1 MTDDSS
7 QPVRLLGL
15 SGSIRR
21 ESYCMTVLQTL
32 RSALGAKAELAIF
45 PLNDIPLYNPDE
57 DGERAAPAVRSLREE
72 IARSDG
78 LIVISPEYN
87 YGMSGVLKNALDW
100 ASRPAMQS
108 PARDKPTLI
117 MTASPAYTGG
127 ARAHAQMRETLASML
142 ARVIARPQVVVASV
156 HEKIRDGRLVDQV
169 TLRFALAAVDDLLR
183 EIRMVRLARSA

>member
-1 MTDDSS
+1 MTPDDT

-15 SGSIRR
+15 SGNIRR
-21 ESYCMTVLQTL
+21 DSYCTAVLQTL
-32 RSALGAKAELAIF
+32 RTALGDKADLTIF
-45 PLNDIPLYNPDE
+45 PLHEIPLYNPDE
-57 DGERAAPAVRSLREE
+57 DGERAPQAVRALREA

-78 LIVISPEYN
+78 LIIISPEYN

-108 PARDKPTLI
+108 PARGKPTLI
-117 MTASPAYTGG
+117 MSASPAYTGG

-156 HEKIRDGRLVDQV
+156 HEKIRDGRLVNEV
-169 TLRFALAAVDDLLR
+169 ALRFALAAVDDLLR
-183 EIRMVRLARSA
+183 EIRLLRLAQSA

>member
-1 MTDDSS
+1 MPPDDT

-21 ESYCMTVLQTL
+21 DSYCTAVLQTL
-32 RSALGAKAELAIF
+32 RAALGRKADLTIF
-45 PLNDIPLYNPDE
+45 PLHEIPLYNPDE
-57 DGERAAPAVRSLREE
+57 DGERAPQAVRALREA

-78 LIVISPEYN
+78 LVVISPEYN

-108 PARDKPTLI
+108 PAKGKPTLI
-117 MTASPAYTGG
+117 MSASPAYTGG

-156 HEKIRDGRLVDQV
+156 HEKIRDGRLVDEV
-169 TLRFALAAVDDLLR
+169 ALRFALAAVDDLLK
-183 EIRMVRLARSA
+183 EVRMVRLAESI

>member
-1 MTDDSS
+1 MPTDIP
-7 QPVRLLGL
+7 QPVRLVGL

-21 ESYCMTVLQTL
+21 GSHCTAVLETI
-32 RSALGAKAELAIF
+32 RDAIGAKADLTIF
-45 PLNDIPLYNPDE
+45 PLNDIPPYDPDE
-57 DGERAAPAVRSLREE
+57 DGGNASQAVRDLRDA

-78 LIVISPEYN
+78 VIVISPEYN

-108 PARDKPTLI
+108 PVKGKPTLI

-127 ARAHAQMRETLASML
+127 ARAQYQMRETLAAML

-169 TLRFALAAVDDLLR
+169 ALRFALAAVDDLLR
-183 EIRMVRLARSA
+183 EIGLLRRARGT

>member
-1 MTDDSS
+1 MPPDDT

-21 ESYCMTVLQTL
+21 DSYCTAVLQTL
-32 RSALGAKAELAIF
+32 RAALGRKADLTIF
-45 PLNDIPLYNPDE
+45 PLHEIPLYNPDE
-57 DGERAAPAVRSLREE
+57 DGERAPQAVRALREA

-78 LIVISPEYN
+78 LVVISPEYN

-108 PARDKPTLI
+108 PAKGKPTLI
-117 MTASPAYTGG
+117 MSASPAYTGG

-156 HEKIRDGRLVDQV
+156 HEKIRDGRLVDEV
-169 TLRFALAAVDDLLR
+169 ALRFALAAVDDLLK
-183 EIRMVRLARSA
+183 EVRMVRLAERI